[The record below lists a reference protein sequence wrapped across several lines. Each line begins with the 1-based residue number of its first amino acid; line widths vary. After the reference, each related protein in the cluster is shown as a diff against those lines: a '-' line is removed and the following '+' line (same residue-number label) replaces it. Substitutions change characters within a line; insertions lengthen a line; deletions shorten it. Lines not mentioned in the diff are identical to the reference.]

1 MVFIELAW
9 RNMAGIFDGSLFG
22 TLVKGILALVGGVI
36 MFLIATNIH
45 KFLRR

>member
-36 MFLIATNIH
+36 AFVIVTNFQ